1 MKKLLLTTHA
11 RYALRMIMPLLFLSL
26 FIRAQENIPSAKGT
40 VKDEKGMPVAGV
52 SVIASN
58 SAGKTTSGT
67 QTNATGEF
75 YFSKL
80 AAGNYSFAFS
90 AVGYQP
96 QTLSGYTV
104 KEGGTAIIEVTLSDA
119 SQSLEQ
125 ITIVGYG
132 SQRKR
137 DVTTAV
143 VGIRAKDMENQPINN
158 VAEAMVGKMTGVQ
171 VAQGTGLPGA
181 PLSIK
186 VRGVGT
192 ITAGTE
198 PLYVVDGF
206 PLTGNNLNTLN
217 TYDIESVEVL
227 KDASSAAIY
236 GSRGSNGVV
245 IISTRQGRRGKMQIN
260 VNSYVGQQQVAHKID
275 MLDAY
280 GYAGIV
286 RDARNNSYSDQM
298 ISNNLKRASQ
308 GLPAI
313 AYSLNDDNATRLLN
327 TGKNQN
333 TIIPVEVMPYLE
345 GKTGLVNTDWQD
357 EIFRNAIIQNHV
369 ISASGGSENFRYY
382 TSLDYLNQD
391 GIIINSGFKRY
402 GFRINLDANRSIFK
416 FGINLNPSLVQEK
429 RVNSDGTYAAD
440 GGGVVSSALHYSP
453 IWPVFNPDG
462 SYNFSQNSWSSDS
475 KTIMPDASVV
485 NGNAQTQA
493 WNPVAL
499 AMLQKND
506 VISTRLLG
514 NAYIEAAFTKDL
526 KYKVLFAY
534 DLYNTRQDKFRPST
548 FPASNTAGNPET
560 DATATSQTTTNFNWL
575 LEQTLN
581 YSKQFGNH
589 SINALAGWSLQKDD
603 LRGNYA
609 YASGF
614 ISNQI
619 TTLSAGRVTDG
630 TSEQSQ
636 WSLASGIAR
645 IQYNYLGKY
654 LLTAS
659 VRADGSS
666 KFGVNK
672 RWGNFPSASV
682 GWRLSDEKFMEGV
695 SFISELEL
703 RVSYGL
709 TGNFKIPNYGALGS
723 MAYFAYVFGN
733 NPPKAVNGAAPT
745 SRPNPNLSWEKTAQ
759 TNFGLDAGFWSNR
772 LTVSLDYY
780 NSNTKDLL
788 LNVPV
793 PISTGFSTELINI
806 GKVNNRGFE
815 VNIGTSNRFG
825 NLVWN
830 ASVNFSTNKNKV
842 IELGP
847 GNADIINSG
856 SVANAYFITRV
867 GEPIGSYFLPKV
879 LGVFATQA
887 DVDAYP
893 HFMDAASNFGLAT
906 TKPGDFKFWDA
917 DGDGKINLTSDRTII
932 GSYQPKYT
940 FGFATDLQW
949 KGFDFSVALQGVNGN
964 KILNLGRRYF
974 YNHEGN
980 MNNYAGAVNRWKS
993 ESEPGSGKNAR
1004 ANRVGKGQNGI
1015 TSSWHVEDGSYLRIR
1030 NITLGYAL
1038 SPSAI
1043 ERWGITKTRLYLSLQ
1058 NMFTFT
1064 KYEGYNPEVSNR
1076 SVSTT
1081 NGEDYGVYPTAKTVS
1096 VGINLTF

>member
-1 MKKLLLTTHA
+1 MKKRLLTTHT
-11 RYALRMIMPLLFLSL
+11 RYAWYIIVPLLLCSL
-26 FIRAQENIPSAKGT
+26 FIHAQDNIASVKGT
-40 VKDEKGMPVAGV
+40 VADEKGVPLAGV
-52 SVIASN
+52 SVIAQN
-58 SAGKTTSGT
+58 STTSVTTGT
-67 QTNATGEF
+67 QTDAGGVFN
-75 YFSKL
+75 FSL
-80 AAGNYSFAFS
+80 PAGNYRFSFSF
-90 AVGYQP
+90 VGYQS
-96 QTLSGYTV
+96 QTLSGYNLKRGETITLTV
-104 KEGGTAIIEVTLSDA
+104 VLSDSA
-119 SQSLEQ
+119 QSLEQ
-125 ITIVGYG
+125 VTIVGYG

-171 VAQGTGLPGA
+171 VAQGTGQPGA

-206 PLTGNNLNTLN
+206 PLTDNNLNSLS
-217 TYDIESVEVL
+217 TYDIESIEVL

-245 IISTRQGRRGKMQIN
+245 LISTKQGRRGKMKIN
-260 VNSYVGQQQVAHKID
+260 VNSYIGQQQVAHKIK

-280 GYAGIV
+280 QYADIV
-286 RDARNNSYSDQM
+286 RDARNNSYTDQM

-313 AYSLNDDNATRLLN
+313 VYSINDDNATRLLN

-333 TIIPVEVMPYLE
+333 TIIPVEVLPYLE
-345 GKTGLVNTDWQD
+345 GKTGLINTDWQD
-357 EIFRNAIIQNHV
+357 EIFRNALIQNHV
-369 ISASGGSENFRYY
+369 ISASGGSEHFRYY
-382 TSLDYLNQD
+382 TSIDYLDQD

-402 GFRINLDANRSIFK
+402 GFRTNLEANRGIFK
-416 FGINLNPSLVQEK
+416 FGLNLNPSLVQEK
-429 RVNSDGTYAAD
+429 RVNSDGTYAAN

-453 IWPVFNPDG
+453 IWPVFNADG
-462 SYNFSQNSWSSDS
+462 TYNFSENSWSSDT
-475 KTIMPDASVV
+475 KTTMPDGSVV

-514 NAYIEAAFTKDL
+514 NAYIEAAITGDL
-526 KYKVLFAY
+526 KYKILFGY
-534 DLYNTRQDKFRPST
+534 DYYNMRQDKFRPST

-560 DATATSQTTTNFNWL
+560 EATATSQTAADFNWL

-581 YSKQFGNH
+581 YNKTFGKH
-589 SINALAGWSLQKDD
+589 SLNVLAGWSLQKDD

-645 IQYNYLGKY
+645 IQYNYMGKY

-666 KFGVNK
+666 KFGINK
-672 RWGNFPSASV
+672 RWGSFPSASI
-682 GWRLSDEKFMEGV
+682 GWRVSDESFMSGI
-695 SFISELEL
+695 SFISDLKL
-703 RVSYGL
+703 RASYGL
-709 TGNFKIPNYGALGS
+709 TGNFKIPNYGALGQMS
-723 MAYFAYVFGN
+723 YFAYVFGTGV
-733 NPPKAVNGAAPT
+733 VNGAAPI

-772 LTVSLDYY
+772 LTLSLDYY

-793 PISTGFSTELINI
+793 PLSTGFSSELINI

-815 VNIGTSNRFG
+815 VNVGTNYRFG

-842 IELGP
+842 VELGP
-847 GNADIINSG
+847 GNADIINTG
-856 SVANAYFITRV
+856 SVANAYFITKV

-879 LGVFATQA
+879 LGVFATQTE
-887 DVDAYP
+887 VDAYP
-893 HFMDAASNFGLAT
+893 HFIDAASNFDLAT

-917 DGDGKINLTSDRTII
+917 DGDGKINLTKDRVII

-940 FGFATDLQW
+940 FGFATGIQW
-949 KGFDFSVALQGVNGN
+949 NGFDLAVALQGVGGN

-993 ESEPGSGKNAR
+993 ESDPGSGKNVR

-1015 TSSWHVEDGSYLRIR
+1015 TSSWHVEDGDYLRIR
-1030 NITLGYAL
+1030 NITLGYSL
-1038 SPSAI
+1038 PSSTTDQ
-1043 ERWGITKTRLYLSLQ
+1043 WGITKARLYISLQ

-1076 SVSTT
+1076 NVSTT

>member
-1 MKKLLLTTHA
+1 MKRQLLTTHT
-11 RYALRMIMPLLFLSL
+11 RYAWYIIVPLLLFSL
-26 FIRAQENIPSAKGT
+26 FIRAQGNTATVKGT
-40 VKDEKGMPVAGV
+40 VTDEKGAALAGV
-52 SVIASN
+52 TVIALNNATNASSATQTDAN
-58 SAGKTTSGT
+58 GAFSISLSAGRY
-67 QTNATGEF
+67 N
-75 YFSKL
+75 FSF
-80 AAGNYSFAFS
+80 SF
-90 AVGYQP
+90 VGYKS
-96 QTLSGYTV
+96 QTISNYIV
-104 KEGGTAIIEVTLSDA
+104 KAEEPNTLAVTLTGSD
-119 SQSLEQ
+119 QSLEQ

-143 VGIRAKDMENQPINN
+143 VGIKAKDMENQPVNN

-171 VAQGTGLPGA
+171 VAQGTGQPGA

-206 PLTGNNLNTLN
+206 PLTSNNLNTLN
-217 TYDIESVEVL
+217 TYDIESIEVL

-245 IISTRQGRRGKMQIN
+245 LITTKQGRRGKMQIN
-260 VNSYVGQQQVAHKID
+260 VNSYIGQQQVAHKIK

-280 GYAGIV
+280 QYADIV
-286 RDARNNSYSDQM
+286 KDARNNSYSDQM

-308 GLPAI
+308 GLDPV

-327 TGKNQN
+327 TGNNQN
-333 TIIPVEVMPYLE
+333 TIIPVEVVPYLE
-345 GKTGLVNTDWQD
+345 GKTGLTNTDWQD
-357 EIFRNAIIQNHV
+357 EVFRNALIQNHT
-369 ISASGGSENFRYY
+369 ISASGGSESFRYY

-391 GIIINSGFKRY
+391 GIIINSNFKRY
-402 GFRINLDANRSIFK
+402 GARVNLEANRGIFR
-416 FGINLNPSLVQEK
+416 FGIDINPSVIQEK

-440 GGGVVSSALHYSP
+440 GGGVVSSALHYAP

-462 SYNFSQNSWSSDS
+462 TYNFSENSWSSDT
-475 KTIMPDASVV
+475 KTLMPGGSTVT
-485 NGNAQTQA
+485 GNAQTQA

-506 VISTRLLG
+506 VVSTRLLG
-514 NAYIEAAFTKDL
+514 NAFVEAEIIRNL
-526 KYKVLFAY
+526 KYKALFAY
-534 DLYNTRQDKFRPST
+534 DLFSSRQDKFRPST

-560 DATATSQTTTNFNWL
+560 DATATSQTTANFNWM

-581 YSKQFGNH
+581 YSKKFGDH
-589 SINALAGWSLQKDD
+589 SLNVLLGWSEQKDD

-630 TSEQSQ
+630 KSEQSQ

-659 VRADGSS
+659 IRADGSS
-666 KFGVNK
+666 KFGANN
-672 RWGNFPSASV
+672 RWGSFPSASV
-682 GWRLSDEKFMEGV
+682 GWRLSDEKFMENV
-695 SFISELEL
+695 SFISDLKL
-703 RVSYGL
+703 RASYGL
-709 TGNFKIPNYGALGS
+709 TGNFKIPNYGSLGAMS
-723 MAYFAYVFGN
+723 YFAYVYGTTV
-733 NPPKAVNGAAPT
+733 VNGAAPT

-759 TNFGLDAGFWSNR
+759 TNFGLDAAFFKNR
-772 LTVSLDYY
+772 VSLSLDYY

-788 LNVPV
+788 LDVPV
-793 PISTGFSTELINI
+793 PLSTGFSTELINI
-806 GKVNNRGFE
+806 GKVNNKGFE
-815 VNIGTSNRFG
+815 VNVGTSNRFG

-847 GNADIINSG
+847 GNADIISTG

-867 GEPIGSYFLPKV
+867 GHPIGSYFLPNV

-887 DVDAYP
+887 EVDAYP
-893 HFMDAASNFGLAT
+893 HFEDAASNFGLAT
-906 TKPGDFKFWDA
+906 TKPGDFKFEDA
-917 DGDGKINLTSDRTII
+917 DKDGKINLTSDRVIL

-949 KGFDFSVALQGVNGN
+949 RGFDFSVSMQGVSGN

-993 ESEPGSGKNAR
+993 ESDPGSGKNVR

-1015 TSSWHVEDGSYLRIR
+1015 TSSWHVEDGSYLRVR
-1030 NITLGYAL
+1030 NITLGYSL
-1038 SPSAI
+1038 SPAVI
-1043 ERWGITKTRLYLSLQ
+1043 DKWGVTKARLYISLQ
-1058 NMFTFT
+1058 NMLTFT

-1076 SVSTT
+1076 TVSTT

-1096 VGINLTF
+1096 VGINVTF

>member
-1 MKKLLLTTHA
+1 MKQLLHLTHTL
-11 RYALRMIMPLLFLSL
+11 YAWRMIVPFLLFSL
-26 FIRAQENIPSAKGT
+26 FVRAQDNTASVKGT
-40 VKDEKGMPVAGV
+40 VTDEKGAPLGGV
-52 SVIASN
+52 SVMVLNSASN
-58 SAGKTTSGT
+58 ASSGT
-67 QTNATGEF
+67 QTDASGAFTI
-75 YFSKL
+75 SL
-80 AAGNYSFAFS
+80 RAGNYRFSFSF
-90 AVGYQP
+90 VGYQS
-96 QTLSGYTV
+96 QTLSGYNLKPGETTTLTV
-104 KEGGTAIIEVTLSDA
+104 VLNDSA
-119 SQSLEQ
+119 QSLEQ
-125 ITIVGYG
+125 VTIVGYG

-171 VAQGTGLPGA
+171 VAQGTGQPGA
-181 PLSIK
+181 PLSVK

-206 PLTGNNLNTLN
+206 PLTGNNLNTLS
-217 TYDIESVEVL
+217 TYDIESIEVL

-245 IISTRQGRRGKMQIN
+245 LISTKQGRRGKMQIS
-260 VNSYVGQQQVAHKID
+260 VNSYIGQQQVAHKIK

-280 GYAGIV
+280 QYADIV
-286 RDARNNSYSDQM
+286 RDARNNSYTDQM

-308 GLPAI
+308 GLPPI
-313 AYSLNDDNATRLLN
+313 AYSINDDNATRLLN
-327 TGKNQN
+327 AGKNQN

-345 GKTGLVNTDWQD
+345 GKAGLTNTDWQD
-357 EIFRNAIIQNHV
+357 EIFRNAPIQNHV
-369 ISASGGSENFRYY
+369 ISASGGSEHFRYY
-382 TSLDYLNQD
+382 TSLDYLNQE

-402 GFRINLDANRSIFK
+402 GFRANLEANRGIFK
-416 FGINLNPSLVQEK
+416 FGMNLNPSLIQEK
-429 RVNSDGTYAAD
+429 RVNSDGTYAAN

-462 SYNFSQNSWSSDS
+462 TYNFSENSWSSDT
-475 KTIMPDASVV
+475 KTTMPDGSVV

-506 VISTRLLG
+506 VVSTRLLG
-514 NAYIEAAFTKDL
+514 NVYIEASIINDL
-526 KYKVLFAY
+526 KYKILFGY
-534 DLYNTRQDKFRPST
+534 DYYDMRQDKFRPST

-560 DATATSQTTTNFNWL
+560 DATATSQTANNFNWM

-581 YSKQFGNH
+581 YYKKFGNH
-589 SINALAGWSLQKDD
+589 TLNVLGGWSLQKDD

-645 IQYNYLGKY
+645 VQYNYLGKY

-659 VRADGSS
+659 IRADGSS
-666 KFGVNK
+666 KFGANK
-672 RWGNFPSASV
+672 RWGSFPSASV
-682 GWRLSDEKFMEGV
+682 GWRVSDERFMSGLSFLSDLK
-695 SFISELEL
+695 L
-703 RVSYGL
+703 RASYGL
-709 TGNFKIPNYGALGS
+709 TGNFKIPNYGALGEMS
-723 MAYFAYVFGN
+723 YFAYVFGTG
-733 NPPKAVNGAAPT
+733 VTNGAAPI

-759 TNFGLDAGFWSNR
+759 INFGLDAGFWLNR
-772 LTVSLDYY
+772 LTLSVDYY

-793 PISTGFSTELINI
+793 PLSTGFSTELINI
-806 GKVNNRGFE
+806 GKVNNKGFE
-815 VNIGTSNRFG
+815 VNVGTSNRFG

-842 IELGP
+842 VELGP
-847 GNADIINSG
+847 GNADIINTG

-887 DVDAYP
+887 EVDAYP

-917 DGDGKINLTSDRTII
+917 DDDGKINLTKDRVII

-940 FGFATDLQW
+940 FGFATSFQW
-949 KGFDFSVALQGVNGN
+949 NGFDLSAALQGVSGN

-993 ESEPGSGKNAR
+993 ESDPGSGKNVR

-1015 TSSWHVEDGSYLRIR
+1015 TSSWHVEDGDYLRVR
-1030 NITLGYAL
+1030 NITLGYSL
-1038 SPSAI
+1038 PSSTTD
-1043 ERWGITKTRLYLSLQ
+1043 RWGITKARLYITLQ

-1076 SVSTT
+1076 NVSTT
-1081 NGEDYGVYPTAKTVS
+1081 NGEDYGVYPTTKTVS

>member
-1 MKKLLLTTHA
+1 MTKHRLIL
-11 RYALRMIMPLLFLSL
+11 IPFLFVMYTVQ
-26 FIRAQENIPSAKGT
+26 AQVTGT
-40 VKDEKGMPVAGV
+40 VLDDKQRPLAGV
-52 SVIASN
+52 TITATN
-58 SAGKTTSGT
+58 TDTQTSAGT
-67 QTNATGEF
+67 QTNTDGK
-75 YFSKL
+75 FSFTNL
-80 AAGNYSFAFS
+80 TPGNYSFTFTMIGFAS
-90 AVGYQP
+90 QTVAGYRVGEAP
-96 QTLSGYTV
+96 VALSIV
-104 KEGGTAIIEVTLSDA
+104 MVDEA
-119 SQSLEQ
+119 QSLEQ

-158 VAEAMVGKMTGVQ
+158 VAEAMVGRMTGVQ
-171 VAQGTGLPGA
+171 VAQGTGQPGA

-206 PLTGNNLNTLN
+206 PISGNNLNTLN
-217 TYDIESVEVL
+217 NYDIESVEVL

-245 IISTRQGRRGKMQIN
+245 LINTKQGKRGKMQIN

-280 GYAGIV
+280 QYAEIV

-298 ISNNLKRASQ
+298 ISNNLRRASQ
-308 GLPAI
+308 GLDPI
-313 AYSLNDDNATRLLN
+313 AFSLNDDNATRLLN
-327 TGKNQN
+327 TNKNQN

-345 GKTGLVNTDWQD
+345 GKTGLTNTDWQD
-357 EIFRNAIIQNHV
+357 EIFRKALIQNHV
-369 ISASGGSENFRYY
+369 ISASGGSDNFRYY
-382 TSLDYLNQD
+382 TSLDYMNQD

-402 GFRINLDANRSIFK
+402 GFRVNLDANRGIFR
-416 FGINLNPSLVQEK
+416 FGLNLNPSLAQEK

-453 IWPVFNPDG
+453 IWPVFNPNG
-462 SYNFSQNSWSSDS
+462 SYNFSQNSWSSDT
-475 KTIMPDASVV
+475 KTSMPDGSTV

-506 VISTRLLG
+506 VLATRLLG
-514 NAYIEAAFTKDL
+514 NAFIEVALTSDL

-534 DLYNTRQDKFRPST
+534 DLYSMRQDRFRPST

-560 DATATSQTTTNFNWL
+560 EATATSETVANFNWM
-575 LEQTLN
+575 LEHTLT
-581 YSKQFGNH
+581 YSKQLGDH
-589 SINALAGWSLQKDD
+589 SLNVLAGWATQKDD

-609 YASGF
+609 YATGF

-630 TSEQSQ
+630 TSEHSQ

-645 IQYNYLGKY
+645 VQYNYLGKY

-659 VRADGSS
+659 IRADGSS
-666 KFGVNK
+666 KFGANN
-672 RWGNFPSASV
+672 RWGSFPSASA
-682 GWRLSDEKFMEGV
+682 GWRVSDEKFMENISLV
-695 SFISELEL
+695 SDLKV
-703 RVSYGL
+703 RASYGL

-723 MAYFAYVFGN
+723 MEYFAYIFGGQ
-733 NPPKAVNGAAPT
+733 PPKAVNGAAPA
-745 SRPNPNLSWEKTAQ
+745 SRPNPNLSWEKTTQ
-759 TNFGLDAGFWSNR
+759 TNFGLDAGFWANR
-772 LTVSLDYY
+772 LTLSLDYY

-793 PISTGFSTELINI
+793 PLSTGFSSELINI

-815 VNIGTSNRFG
+815 INLGTSHKFG
-825 NLVWN
+825 DLSWN
-830 ASVNFSTNKNKV
+830 ASANFSTNKNKV
-842 IELGP
+842 VELGP
-847 GNADIINSG
+847 GNADLISNG

-867 GEPIGSYFLPKV
+867 GHPIGSYFLPHV

-887 DVDAYP
+887 EVDAYP
-893 HFMDAASNFGLAT
+893 HFEDAASNFGLAT
-906 TKPGDFKFWDA
+906 TKPGDFKFEDA
-917 DGDGKINLTSDRTII
+917 DGDGKINLTSDRVII

-940 FGFATDLQW
+940 FGFSTDFQW
-949 KGFDFSVALQGVNGN
+949 KGFDLSAAFQGVSGN

-980 MNNYAGAVNRWKS
+980 MNNYIGSLNRWKS
-993 ESEPGSGKNAR
+993 ESDPGSGKNVR

-1015 TSSWHVEDGSYLRIR
+1015 TSSWHVEDGSYLRVR
-1030 NITLGYAL
+1030 NITIGYTLPGAVSDRL
-1038 SPSAI
+1038 S
-1043 ERWGITKTRLYLSLQ
+1043 ITRARLYVSLQ

-1064 KYEGYNPEVSNR
+1064 NYEGYNPEVSNR
-1076 SVSTT
+1076 TASTT
-1081 NGEDYGVYPTAKTVS
+1081 NGEDYGVYPTARTVS
-1096 VGINLTF
+1096 VGINVNF